1 MKPLVTIIIPV
12 RHRASLI
19 TRTLDSVVA
28 STYRPLWLLIVDNGS
43 TDETK
48 AVCDDWANRHRSST
62 LRVDVIEEPTAGAP
76 AARNAGLRRVE
87 TRYVYFFDSDDCF
100 SADFLEDVE
109 RILRENRENPAECEC
124 DLLFTPVRQ
133 GRNGSMRVRD
143 HEKSDRAA
151 VQMISSML
159 STHSMVLRTEWL
171 RQIGAWDERLS
182 IWQDWELGVR
192 VLLNRPHI
200 LWATEKSY
208 HEILLHENSITG
220 ASLVDRWEGTL
231 EAMRVALEDV
241 RAAKDMTKREL
252 RSCLRA
258 LYLRAMIQAGRL
270 LREHCPEGA
279 QAYVDYAKEVI
290 AHPTKPLR
298 MWGMVL
304 RNYVARGGRGAWR
317 VARQLV

>member
-12 RHRASLI
+12 RNRASLI

-200 LWATEKSY
+200 LWATEKIY

-290 AHPTKPLR
+290 THPTKPLR

>member
-12 RHRASLI
+12 RNRASLI

-43 TDETK
+43 MDETK

>member
-1 MKPLVTIIIPV
+1 
-12 RHRASLI
+12 
-19 TRTLDSVVA
+19 
-28 STYRPLWLLIVDNGS
+28 
-43 TDETK
+43 
-48 AVCDDWANRHRSST
+48 
-62 LRVDVIEEPTAGAP
+62 
-76 AARNAGLRRVE
+76 
-87 TRYVYFFDSDDCF
+87 
-100 SADFLEDVE
+100 
-109 RILRENRENPAECEC
+109 
-124 DLLFTPVRQ
+124 
-133 GRNGSMRVRD
+133 MRVRD

-317 VARQLV
+317 AARQLV

>member
-12 RHRASLI
+12 RNRASLI
-19 TRTLDSVVA
+19 TWTLDSIIA
-28 STYRPLWLLIVDNGS
+28 STHRPLWLFIVDNGS

-48 AVCDDWANRHRSST
+48 SVCDDWANRHRSST
-62 LRVDVIEEPTAGAP
+62 LRVDVIEEPKAGAP

-87 TRYVYFFDSDDCF
+87 TRYVYFFDSDDRF
-100 SADFLEDVE
+100 SSDFLEDIE
-109 RILRENRENPAECEC
+109 RVLRENRENPAESEC
-124 DLLFTPVRQ
+124 DLLFVPVRQ
-133 GRNGSMRVRD
+133 GKNGSMRVRD

-151 VQMISSML
+151 VQIISSML
-159 STHSMVLRTEWL
+159 STHSMVFRTDWL
-171 RQIGAWDERLS
+171 RQIGAWDERLT

-192 VLLNRPHI
+192 ALLNRPH
-200 LWATEKSY
+200 LCWATEKSY
-208 HEILLHENSITG
+208 HEILLHEDSITG

-231 EAMRVALEDV
+231 ESMRVALEDV
-241 RAAKDMTKREL
+241 RTAKDLTKHER

-270 LREHCPEGA
+270 LREHCPVGS
-279 QAYVDYAKEVI
+279 QAYMDYAKDVI
-290 AHPTKPLR
+290 GHPTKPLR

-304 RNYVARGGRGAWR
+304 RNYVARRGRGAWR

>member
-12 RHRASLI
+12 RNRASLI

-290 AHPTKPLR
+290 AHPTKPLQ

>member
-12 RHRASLI
+12 RNRASLI

-143 HEKSDRAA
+143 HEKSDWAA

-200 LWATEKSY
+200 LWATGKSY

>member
-12 RHRASLI
+12 RNRASLI

-241 RAAKDMTKREL
+241 RAAKDMTKSEL

-317 VARQLV
+317 AARQLV